1 MRVLGYYTRDKDI
14 YWNSFYE
21 IQVTIHEF
29 GPVAIII
36 PQAPKLYC
44 KQTPAH
50 ENWQSHHLSTN
61 KGLRILCGTYFK
73 NNKTHMELSQPI
85 SLMFPQ
91 GNSQV
96 SPPDSTY
103 PVADFDSGIKID
115 LISTSS
121 KIQIKPCW
129 RVPWAPCIKDFA
141 SECNRNCATISSPD
155 RFWPGEGLMSAN
167 CIKIT
172 WRPTQPFL
180 RTKHPTRRL
189 WISICPVLITGS
201 GRGCGVVYPP
211 TPR

>member
-1 MRVLGYYTRDKDI
+1 
-14 YWNSFYE
+14 
-21 IQVTIHEF
+21 
-29 GPVAIII
+29 
-36 PQAPKLYC
+36 
-44 KQTPAH
+44 
-50 ENWQSHHLSTN
+50 
-61 KGLRILCGTYFK
+61 
-73 NNKTHMELSQPI
+73 MELSQPS
-85 SLMFPQ
+85 SLMFAQ
-91 GNSQV
+91 GNRQV

-121 KIQIKPCW
+121 KIQIKPRC

-141 SECNRNCATISSPD
+141 SECNRNCATISSPG

-201 GRGCGVVYPP
+201 GRGCGVVYNLYS
-211 TPR
+211 TRILRSHGLLIQERCASTELGWGNNEKLFCREANLFASR